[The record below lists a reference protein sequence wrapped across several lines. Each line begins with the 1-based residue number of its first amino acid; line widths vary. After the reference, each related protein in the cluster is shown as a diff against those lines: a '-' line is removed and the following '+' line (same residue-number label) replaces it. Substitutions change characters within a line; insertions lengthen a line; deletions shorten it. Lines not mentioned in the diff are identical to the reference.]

1 MPEIAIYDMDRTITR
16 SGTYTPWLVFYAWHR
31 APWRLLL
38 LPVAALAGLAY
49 GLKLITRKRVK
60 EINQWLL
67 LGPAVDRARLTP
79 MAEAYARRILETNVY
94 PDALAQ
100 IASDKAAGR
109 RVVLATAS
117 HRYYVDAI
125 AKRLGVADV
134 IATGSIWDARDRLTW
149 RIEGDNCYGA
159 GKLGLVE
166 AWFKAQRIARSKVR
180 VRFYSDHA
188 SDLPVFDWSDEPY
201 AVNASQKL
209 RDIARER
216 GWPTID
222 WS

>member
-38 LPVAALAGLAY
+38 LPFAALAGLAY
-49 GLKLITRKRVK
+49 ALKLITRKRVK
-60 EINQWLL
+60 EFNGLLL
-67 LGPAVDRARLTP
+67 LGARVDRARLTP
-79 MAEAYARRILETNVY
+79 MAEAYARRVMEANVY

-117 HRYYVDAI
+117 NRYYVEAI
-125 AKRLGVADV
+125 ARRLGIADV
-134 IATGSIWDARDRLTW
+134 IATGSVWDARDRLTW
-149 RIEGDNCYGA
+149 RLDGENCYA
-159 GKLGLVE
+159 DAKLRMVE
-166 AWFKAQRIARSKVR
+166 AWFKAQRITRAKVR

-188 SDLPVFDWSDEPY
+188 SDLPVFDWSDERF

-216 GWPTID
+216 GWPLID